1 MEANWKES
9 PLLQP
14 EMKMHVYEL
23 GPSRWCLPL
32 QSQAGQHVCSL
43 QETSAGITQ
52 PAFSLF
58 APESFMKSREPQG
71 YAHQSCI
78 WGKIKINPNRSRRL
92 ARSPDGAAGMLY
104 GRERDLG
111 RDRLL
116 LVAVFC
122 KASLCNSR
130 SMSHGSMPRSA
141 DVAGP
146 LRS

>member
-9 PLLQP
+9 PPLQP
-14 EMKMHVYEL
+14 EMKMHVCEL
-23 GPSRWCLPL
+23 GPSRRCLPL
-32 QSQAGQHVCSL
+32 QSHAGQHVCSL
-43 QETSAGITQ
+43 QESSADITQ
-52 PAFSLF
+52 CAFHLF
-58 APESFMKSREPQG
+58 APESLMKSREPQG
-71 YAHQSCI
+71 YALQSCI
-78 WGKIKINPNRSRRL
+78 WGKIEINQNRTRWL
-92 ARSPDGAAGMLY
+92 GRSPDGAAGMLY

-122 KASLCNSR
+122 RASLCNSR